1 MAQDSK
7 MNRKADITLP
17 QPSSKDLM
25 GRQSVRATFKLTSK
39 AIEALSTVSFH
50 LGIKQ
55 KSLFDHL
62 IDDLAALEI
71 IAREVESRS
80 HHEAR
85 RIQKTYVLSRK
96 TLSCLEQAAKEFEAS
111 RDALVEF
118 SIQRLMPVI
127 EKEKRKHQR
136 RKQLLSQVDRFLA
149 EGKRLLADARE
160 ALGEDDPLYSEL
172 KRAIIVLQNA
182 GADMADFIEKGKM
195 IENF

>member
-1 MAQDSK
+1 MAQDPK
-7 MNRKADITLP
+7 ITQRADISLP

-25 GRQSVRATFKLTSK
+25 GRQSVRATFKLSTK

-71 IAREVESRS
+71 IAREVQPQTDERS
-80 HHEAR
+80 S
-85 RIQKTYVLSRK
+85 RIQKTFVLSRR
-96 TLSCLEQAAKEFEAS
+96 TLSCLEQAAREFEAS

-127 EKEKRKHQR
+127 EKEKQKHKRRKHLLNQVENFIDDGR
-136 RKQLLSQVDRFLA
+136 RLLS
-149 EGKRLLADARE
+149 DARE

-172 KRAIIVLQNA
+172 KRAMTVLQNA
-182 GADMADFIEKGKM
+182 SEGMAAFIQKGKM